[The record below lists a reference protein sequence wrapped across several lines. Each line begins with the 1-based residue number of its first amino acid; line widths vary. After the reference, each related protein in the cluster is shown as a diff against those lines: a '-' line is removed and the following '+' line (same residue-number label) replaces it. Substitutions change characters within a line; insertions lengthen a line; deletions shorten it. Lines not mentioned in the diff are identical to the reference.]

1 MRRRLAL
8 LSVERR
14 RVLSELA
21 AQLTWNPFMGDGG
34 GDAIA
39 WPGQRSGPV
48 RRIDRVGTVG

>member
-1 MRRRLAL
+1 MRRRLAM

-21 AQLTWNPFMGDGG
+21 AQLTWNPFVGNGG
-34 GDAIA
+34 GEPIA
-39 WPGQRSGPV
+39 WPGQRSGQV